1 MIFQDNVIKEYLKN
15 VYFITG
21 TPCGGKTTISRE
33 LAKRHNLLVYDIDE
47 QFEKHQKMSNPK
59 SQPSMNKN
67 FKDADEF
74 FGRTVEEYKQWL
86 ISNTR
91 EQLDYV
97 LMDLIRLSQDRIVLC
112 DCHLTLEQA
121 EQITEVSRVA
131 FLIREPSNL
140 VEEYCNRPDHQGF
153 ANFINSAS
161 DVAKAK
167 KTCSATLQ
175 SLNEKAYKDIKASKY
190 FWLERTPESTVEE
203 TLAKVERHFGL
214 VKDSA
219 SLKTLQGRTFTQE
232 ACDLDGLPERM
243 SDKKELEPS
252 VVEIRKVDKDTG
264 LAEQLL
270 HFVENFSWEEVK
282 EHLSENLRN
291 WGFNEWETPFVAIVN
306 GKIVGMA
313 SIMKTDYY
321 PLSELYP
328 WVSSIFVT
336 EEYRGQRISGK
347 LIDFAN
353 AYAAS
358 IGFDRTYI
366 PSEHVGLYEKYGYRY
381 LKDIVNYGGGTDRLY
396 VKEL

>member
-121 EQITEVSRVA
+121 EQITDVSRVA

-175 SLNEKAYKDIKASKY
+175 SLNEKAYQDIKASKY
-190 FWLERTPESTVEE
+190 FWVERTPESTVEE
-203 TLAKVERHFGL
+203 TLAKVERHLGL
-214 VKDSA
+214 VKDDDSIA
-219 SLKTLQGRTFTQE
+219 I
-232 ACDLDGLPERM
+232 
-243 SDKKELEPS
+243 
-252 VVEIRKVDKDTG
+252 EIKKVDQGTE
-264 LAEQLL
+264 LAEQLIR
-270 HFVENFSWEEVK
+270 FVENFSWEEVK

-291 WGFNEWETPFVAIVN
+291 WVFTEWEAPFVAKVN
-306 GKIVGMA
+306 GEIAGMA

-321 PLSELYP
+321 PLPELYP

-336 EEYRGQRISGK
+336 EEYRGQRISGM

-353 AYAAS
+353 AYAKK

-396 VKEL
+396 VKELK